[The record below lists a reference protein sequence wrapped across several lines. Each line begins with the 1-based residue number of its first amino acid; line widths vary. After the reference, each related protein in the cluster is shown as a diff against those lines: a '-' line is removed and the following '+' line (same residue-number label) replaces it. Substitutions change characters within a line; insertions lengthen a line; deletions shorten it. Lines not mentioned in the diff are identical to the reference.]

1 MLILL
6 YFPTNWLQLM
16 KHIRHFS
23 DLSVQCLLSTNM
35 ENLSV
40 ASVLDDSDFEMLC
53 ILVARENA
61 SSDESGHGSDLDDGE
76 DSIPEEVDA
85 VTIPEGAAAV
95 VVLDGALV
103 PCCACCPL
111 LKDNPVASW
120 LWGWR
125 NYYSDED

>member
-1 MLILL
+1 
-6 YFPTNWLQLM
+6 M
-16 KHIRHFS
+16 KHIRRFS

-35 ENLSV
+35 ESLNV

-53 ILVARENA
+53 ILVARENV
-61 SSDESGHGSDLDDGE
+61 SSDDSDFEDGE
-76 DSIPEEVDA
+76 DSIPGEVDT

-95 VVLDGALV
+95 VVPDGALV

-125 NYYSDED
+125 NYSLDED

>member
-35 ENLSV
+35 ESLNV

-53 ILVARENA
+53 ILVARENL
-61 SSDESGHGSDLDDGE
+61 SSDDSDFEDGE
-76 DSIPEEVDA
+76 DSSHGEVDT
-85 VTIPEGAAAV
+85 VVVPGGAAAV
-95 VVLDGALV
+95 VALDGALV

-111 LKDNPVASW
+111 LKDNPVAAW

-125 NYYSDED
+125 NYRSDED

>member
-1 MLILL
+1 
-6 YFPTNWLQLM
+6 M

-35 ENLSV
+35 ESLNV

-53 ILVARENA
+53 ILVARENL
-61 SSDESGHGSDLDDGE
+61 SSDDSDFEDGE
-76 DSIPEEVDA
+76 DSIPGEVDT
-85 VTIPEGAAAV
+85 VVVPGGAAAV
-95 VVLDGALV
+95 VDLDGALV

-125 NYYSDED
+125 NYHSDEGQL

>member
-1 MLILL
+1 
-6 YFPTNWLQLM
+6 M

-23 DLSVQCLLSTNM
+23 DLSVQCLLATNM

-40 ASVLDDSDFEMLC
+40 ASVLDGSDFKMLC
-53 ILVARENA
+53 FLVDRDNA
-61 SSDESGHGSDLDDGE
+61 SSDESGRGSDLDDGE

-95 VVLDGALV
+95 VVPDGALV